1 MATYSLLQVSLDQ
14 TIDRDALEDASVVVP
29 SVARADCASMQR
41 DLFGVLVSHLPLEEA
56 RIFQAELKRRGF
68 PTDVVADHDL
78 PTLHE
83 AFTIQRIEL
92 QGNVLCFTDTVGR
105 VQTRPREGLVFVAGG
120 FLTQNRIKHSLIA
133 MGDAD
138 MDRPEQQTSSP
149 EFRLDFFFWSAP
161 HRLRASI
168 SAESMMFFQQRPM
181 RLRDTALLLGA
192 MMDLQELLPRE
203 RVGAGL
209 RRPDT
214 KIFYPSLKSYE
225 EEIRWHFYRL
235 KTASPP

>member
-14 TIDRDALEDASVVVP
+14 TLDRQTLEEASDSVP
-29 SVARADCASMQR
+29 SVARADCVRMQR
-41 DLFGVLVSHLPLEEA
+41 DLFGVLISHLPLEEA
-56 RIFQAELKRRGF
+56 QTFQAELKRRGF
-68 PTDVVADHDL
+68 LTDVVADRDL

-83 AFTIQRIEL
+83 AFTIQRIEI
-92 QGNVLCFTDTVGR
+92 QEHVLCFTDTLGR

-120 FLTQNRIKHSLIA
+120 FLTQSKIKHSLVA
-133 MGDAD
+133 MGDAET
-138 MDRPEQQTSSP
+138 DRPERQTVLP

-168 SAESMMFFQQRPM
+168 SAEGMMFYQQRPM

-214 KIFYPSLKSYE
+214 RIFYPSLKSYE
-225 EEIRWHFYRL
+225 EEIRWHFFRL
-235 KTASPP
+235 Q

>member
-1 MATYSLLQVSLDQ
+1 MVTYSLLQVSLDQ
-14 TIDRDALEDASVVVP
+14 TISREDLEDASVSVP
-29 SVARADCASMQR
+29 SVARGDCAFMVR
-41 DLFGVLVSHLPLEEA
+41 DLFGVLVSHLPLDEA
-56 RIFQAELKRRGF
+56 QTFQTELKRRGF
-68 PTDVVADHDL
+68 PTDVVADRDL

-83 AFTIQRIEL
+83 AFTVQKIEL
-92 QGNVLCFTDTVGR
+92 QGDVLSFTDTLGR

-120 FLTQNRIKHSLIA
+120 FLTQSRIRHSLVA
-133 MGDAD
+133 MGDAET
-138 MDRPEQQTSSP
+138 DRPESQNAVP

-168 SAESMMFFQQRPM
+168 SSESMMFFQKRPM
-181 RLRDTALLLGA
+181 RLRDTALLMGA

-214 KIFYPSLKSYE
+214 QIFYPSLKSYE

-235 KTASPP
+235 K

>member
-14 TIDRDALEDASVVVP
+14 TISRQDLEDASASVP
-29 SVARADCASMQR
+29 SVARADCGNIAR
-41 DLFGVLVSHLPLEEA
+41 DLFGILASHLPLEEA
-56 RIFQAELKRRGF
+56 QTFQSELKRRGF
-68 PTDVVADHDL
+68 PTDVVADRDL

-83 AFTIQRIEL
+83 AFTVQKIEL
-92 QGNVLCFTDTVGR
+92 QGNVLCFTDTIGR

-120 FLTQNRIKHSLIA
+120 FLTQSKIRHSLIA
-133 MGDAD
+133 RCDAET
-138 MDRPEQQTSSP
+138 DRPESKTTAP

-168 SAESMMFFQQRPM
+168 SSESMMFFQQRPM

-192 MMDLQELLPRE
+192 MMDLQDFLPRE
-203 RVGAGL
+203 RIGAGL
-209 RRPDT
+209 RRLDT

-235 KTASPP
+235 KPA